1 MVVDHFTRFG
11 VVIHRVD
18 GEVATRG
25 VFVLRAPDVV
35 TQNAATGVDCV
46 LHAREF
52 LLAAALIACYLGG
65 IGVVEMGAE
74 SGDFNHLMLAATSID
89 HMDDTKASSN
99 DEGTAKC

>member
-35 TQNAATGVDCV
+35 TQHAATGVHGV
-46 LHAREF
+46 LHASEF
-52 LLAAALIACYLGG
+52 LLATALVAGDLGRV
-65 IGVVEMGAE
+65 GVIKMGAE
-74 SGDFNHLMLAATSID
+74 CRDFDDLMFAATAID
-89 HMDDTKASSN
+89 HMHDTETSSN